1 MGFINQSTSL
11 AGTTG
16 ISPFYVVESQLFVV
30 TSYSFVVNSYVF
42 LLKHTKKCNQATSL
56 GVTPLQRWYWSKK
69 PLMVQHPQVSEYHQ
83 GHRLMGPARGAF
95 SPGAMW
101 ASSGWGFNGWT
112 IKKAEFLMGYLVEY
126 YEHFMGEQP
135 SQPDFCPSWVTWKC
149 WESGENPMLSTG
161 KSGFPLFLG
170 IIPNFYT
177 HVYYLGWL

>member
-16 ISPFYVVESQLFVV
+16 ISPFYVVKSLFLVVESQLFVI
-30 TSYSFVVNSYVF
+30 
-42 LLKHTKKCNQATSL
+42 TSL
-56 GVTPLQRWYWSKK
+56 GVTPLQRWYWSKS
-69 PLMVQHPQVSEYHQ
+69 PWSYLPAGVWVPSRAPFDGPGEGRVLTRSDVGVQWMGVQRLNHQ
-83 GHRLMGPARGAF
+83 N
-95 SPGAMW
+95 SW
-101 ASSGWGFNGWT
+101 V
-112 IKKAEFLMGYLVEY
+112 MGYLVEY

-177 HVYYLGWL
+177 HV